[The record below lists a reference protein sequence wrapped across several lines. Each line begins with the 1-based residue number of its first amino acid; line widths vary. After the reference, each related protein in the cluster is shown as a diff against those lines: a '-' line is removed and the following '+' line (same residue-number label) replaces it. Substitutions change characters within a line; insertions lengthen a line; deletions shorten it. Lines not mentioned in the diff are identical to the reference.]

1 MEKQQS
7 STLLS
12 SFPHNSGFR
21 EKIPRSS
28 TTKRGKVS
36 ELSSEFAVYVHIPF
50 CMRKCPYCDFVS
62 RAVDRSQRIQY
73 LEALSHEIAS
83 SPWHDSQARTLFVG
97 GGTPSELTGDEIE
110 KVTEALSTTFSFAPD
125 AEWTI
130 ECNPATVSPPS
141 CDRLLELGF
150 NRVSIGVQSFDDRHL
165 TRLGRIHS
173 AQDAIETYQLFRDAG
188 FENINLDLIF
198 GVPGQTPEE
207 WLSDLET
214 AIDLHPEHLSL
225 YSLTVEP
232 GTEFGRLRDQG
243 LLEMA
248 DQDVMGD
255 MYEAAM
261 DTTDRAGYEHYEI
274 SNFSLPGFECEH
286 NFFYWSNSWYLGFG
300 IAAASYV
307 GGRRWASTNNWED
320 YLSGAVK
327 GSVPKAS
334 EEQLEPRKAMAEEA
348 VLRLRTRSGIA
359 VSELAERY
367 ACDFEE
373 SFGDSV
379 GFLTQHGLLDRT
391 ESTIRLTRK
400 GKLLFTE
407 VWSEFLRAGS

>member
-1 MEKQQS
+1 MVVM
-7 STLLS
+7 TS
-12 SFPHNSGFR
+12 SFPLNSGFR
-21 EKIPRSS
+21 EKIQGSS
-28 TTKRGKVS
+28 ARERGRTNK
-36 ELSSEFAVYVHIPF
+36 LSSEFAIYVHIPF

-62 RAVDRSQRIQY
+62 RTVDRSQRFQY
-73 LEALSHEIAS
+73 LEALSHEIAN
-83 SPWHDSQARTLFVG
+83 SPWHDSRAGTLFVG

-110 KVTEALSTTFSFAPD
+110 KVAEALSTTFSFAPD

-130 ECNPATVSPPS
+130 ECNPGTVSPPS

-150 NRVSIGVQSFDDRHL
+150 NRVSIGVQSFDDRQL

-173 AQDAIETYQLFRDAG
+173 SQDAIETYQLFRDAG

-198 GVPGQTPEE
+198 GVPGQTSEE

-214 AIDLHPEHLSL
+214 AIHLHPEHLSL
-225 YSLTVEP
+225 YSLTIEP

-243 LLEMA
+243 LLELA
-248 DQDVMGD
+248 DQDLMGD
-255 MYEAAM
+255 MYEVAM
-261 DTTDRAGYEHYEI
+261 DTTDRAGYQHYEI

-286 NFFYWSNSWYLGFG
+286 SFFYWSNSWYLGFG

-307 GGRRWASTNNWED
+307 GGRRWTSTDNWEE
-320 YLSGAVK
+320 YLRGAAK

-334 EEQLEPRKAMAEEA
+334 EERLEPRKAMAEEA
-348 VLRLRTRSGIA
+348 ILRLRTSSGIVA
-359 VSELAERY
+359 SELSDKY
-367 ACDFEE
+367 ACDFDE

-379 GFLTQHGLLDRT
+379 DFLTQHGLLDLT
-391 ESTIRLTRK
+391 DSSIRLTRK

-407 VWSEFLRAGS
+407 VWAEFLRAEP